1 MSEVANSP
9 IIGKLVEP
17 EPEVLT
23 FVGPDGTDLRSYLV
37 ELNQM
42 YADNIVMRNKVVPVV
57 QQLSKLYEEVS
68 QRGVNRD
75 TMQAMEHFGMI
86 VPEYGVT
93 LESRVPLMAYTER
106 RSLTNQRPAME
117 AISLLTGG
125 LIFAAGAAAIFLL
138 YKMTKWLIK
147 IWGKDD
153 KAKKVADDAA
163 KAASG
168 MESAS
173 GSAETDAILAKIERS
188 TERGPAVDMV
198 RETFSRLVKDFGDLP
213 GGSERALGG
222 VTKGREN
229 YLRQLENLI
238 GQAKDLANDLGR
250 DSGIS
255 DDDARRAFDI
265 ATKHAKPISSWP
277 GFNELFRAYGVN
289 IKTVRLE
296 ALGIEIEDVSGT
308 IADLKRVWENEAKK
322 PALQASK
329 LAKNDMVII
338 SKLLSNINQN
348 ANPEAGY
355 FPNSQDFA
363 KEIEEMSKG
372 VNELNEK
379 YKAMGQKPKPENA
392 VNLAKLADLN
402 QLLSAWGKLVTDY
415 TTLIQFLLNRI
426 GQFTAACTK
435 FLTIYSQAAS
445 GKPEADKAPDASAA
459 T

>member
-1 MSEVANSP
+1 MSEVNAP

-23 FVGPDGTDLRSYLV
+23 FVGPDGSDLRTYLV
-37 ELNQM
+37 ELNRM
-42 YADNIVMRNKVVPVV
+42 YADNVVMRNKTVPIV
-57 QQLSKLYEEVS
+57 QQLSKVYQEVA

-75 TMQAMEHFGMI
+75 TMTSMESFGLM

-93 LESRVPLMAYTER
+93 FESSVPLMAYTER

-147 IWGKDD
+147 VWGKDD
-153 KAKKVADDAA
+153 KAKKVADDAG
-163 KAASG
+163 KA
-168 MESAS
+168 
-173 GSAETDAILAKIERS
+173 GSAIGAAGADAGADAILSKISSS

-198 RETFSRLVKDFGDLP
+198 RETFSILVKEFGDLP
-213 GGSERALGG
+213 GGNERALGA

-229 YLRQLENLI
+229 YLRQLTELV
-238 GQAKDLANDLGR
+238 GASKDLANDMAR
-250 DSGIS
+250 DKGVS
-255 DDDARRAFDI
+255 DADAQKAL
-265 ATKHAKPISSWP
+265 AMAQKYAKPLSSWP
-277 GFNELFRAYGVN
+277 GFQELLRAYGVN
-289 IKTVRLE
+289 IKTLRLE
-296 ALGIEIEDVSGT
+296 ALGVDIEDVSGT
-308 IADLKRVWENEAKK
+308 ISDLKKKWEDLGKR

-338 SKLLSNINQN
+338 GKLLSDINRN
-348 ANPEAGY
+348 ADPAAGF
-355 FPNSQDFA
+355 FPNSQDFV
-363 KEIEEMSKG
+363 KEIEEAVKG
-372 VNELNEK
+372 VNELNEI
-379 YKAMGQKPKPENA
+379 YKAQGQQPKPDNA

-402 QLLSAWGKLVTDY
+402 QLISAWGKLLTDY

-426 GQFTAACTK
+426 GHFTAACTK
-435 FLTIYSQAAS
+435 FMTIYTATANGKTGAPAAPT
-445 GKPEADKAPDASAA
+445 GDA

>member
-9 IIGKLVEP
+9 VIGKLVEP
-17 EPEVLT
+17 APEVLT

-57 QQLSKLYEEVS
+57 QQLSKLYEDVAM
-68 QRGVNRD
+68 RGVNRD
-75 TMQAMEHFGMI
+75 TMQSMEHFGMM

-93 LESRVPLMAYTER
+93 LESRVPIMAYTER

-147 IWGKDD
+147 IWSKDD
-153 KAKKVADDAA
+153 KAKKVAGDAGKA
-163 KAASG
+163 GEQMAAAS
-168 MESAS
+168 ESSNA
-173 GSAETDAILAKIERS
+173 DAVLARIERAS
-188 TERGPAVDMV
+188 DRGPAVDLV
-198 RETFSRLVKDFGDLP
+198 RETFSQLVKDFGDLP

-229 YLRQLENLI
+229 YLRTLENLT
-238 GQAKDLANDLGR
+238 GQCKDLANDLQR
-250 DSGIS
+250 DKGIN
-255 DDDARRAFDI
+255 DDDARRAFEL
-265 ATKHAKPISSWP
+265 ASKHAKPISAWP
-277 GFNELFRAYGVN
+277 GFPELFRAYGVN
-289 IKTVRLE
+289 IKTMRLE
-296 ALGIEIEDVSGT
+296 ALGVEIEDVSGT
-308 IADLKRVWENEAKK
+308 ISDLKKVWENEAKK
-322 PALQASK
+322 PALKSSK

-348 ANPEAGY
+348 ANPDAGY

-363 KEIEEMSKG
+363 KELEDMAKG
-372 VNELNEK
+372 INELNEK
-379 YKAMGQKPKPENA
+379 YKSMGQQPKPENA

-402 QLLSAWGKLVTDY
+402 QLLSAWGKLLTDY
-415 TTLIQFLLNRI
+415 TTLVQFLLNRI
-426 GQFTAACTK
+426 GHFTTACTK

-445 GKPEADKAPDASAA
+445 GKVDQNTENANSA